1 MSDASTS
8 TREDDHVAPHEQPGS
23 PRASNDKPHPSE
35 FLEFVTVADANPGQ
49 RLQPLRITSDE
60 SVKEGIPSRIEVTQS
75 NDDLFRGLSRAIP
88 GLRRLSV
95 DARAA
100 TKAEHAM
107 TFATGCK
114 LYPKA
119 ILWSLLL
126 SMTIVMEGYDLTLIN
141 SFFAFPV
148 FRRNYGTPIHPDAPK
163 GSRDFQISA
172 AWQTG
177 LTNAAVS
184 GEILGL
190 LFNGFLTDRF
200 GYHKTMI
207 GTLIWMSLFVFLA
220 FFAVDIKMLLAAQV
234 LCGLPWGIFQTLSTT
249 YAAEVMP
256 VALRA
261 YLTSNVNMAW
271 LIGQVTGVGV
281 IRGLVHNNSVWSYR
295 IPFGL
300 QWAFAVPILVG
311 VAFAPE
317 SPWWLVRHE
326 KVDEAK
332 KSLLRLT
339 TKDSDPDFNADET
352 VAMMRHTNEVEKYL
366 NGGGVSYFD
375 CFKGTDLRRTEI
387 CCVVWMT
394 QALCGSAM
402 TGYAAYFYEQAGFNT
417 QNSFNLAI
425 GMYAGAIVAGML
437 SWVGMRH
444 IGRRTLYI
452 GGLIGMF
459 LVLIATGVVG
469 IFPETAGTSWAMG
482 SLIIVLTF
490 VYDFTV
496 GPVCYVLVA
505 EIPSSRLRVKTV
517 VIARIAY
524 NVVGIITNIIT
535 PRMLNPSAWDWKGKS
550 CFLYAGTTLVC
561 LVWCWFRLPE
571 PKGLTY
577 MELDILFEKKA
588 KASKFSEFQVNL
600 AQSGYFSISQ
610 QGRSDSVWR
619 GYQ

>member
-1 MSDASTS
+1 MSDASNS
-8 TREDDHVAPHEQPGS
+8 THDPGRDGGAPS
-23 PRASNDKPHPSE
+23 YRASTDKPHPSE
-35 FLEFVTVADANPGQ
+35 FLEFVTVPGQ
-49 RLQPLRITSDE
+49 PGACRLEPLKAQNERDTAKSPAEDRIH
-60 SVKEGIPSRIEVTQS
+60 ITQS
-75 NDDLFRGLSRAIP
+75 NDDLFHGLSAAIP

-95 DARAA
+95 EARAA

-107 TFATGCK
+107 TFLRGCR

-119 ILWSLLL
+119 IAWSLLL
-126 SMTIVMEGYDLTLIN
+126 SMTIVMEGYDLTLVN

-148 FRRNYGTPIHPDAPK
+148 FRRSYGQIINPHAPS
-163 GSRDFQISA
+163 GQQDYQVSP
-172 AWQTG
+172 AWQSG
-177 LTNAAVS
+177 LTNAAVA

-190 LFNGFLTDRF
+190 MFNGFLTDRF
-200 GYHKTMI
+200 GYHKTMV

-234 LCGLPWGIFQTLSTT
+234 LCGLPWGCFQTLSTT

-261 YLTSNVNMAW
+261 YLTSNVNMCW
-271 LIGQVTGVGV
+271 LIGQLVGVSV
-281 IRGLVHNNSVWSYR
+281 IRGLVHNNSEWSYR

-300 QWAFAVPILVG
+300 QWAFAVPILAG
-311 VAFAPE
+311 VLLAPE

-326 KVDEAK
+326 KISEAK

-352 VAMMRHTNEVEKYL
+352 VAMMQHTNEVEKYL
-366 NGGGVSYFD
+366 NGGGVSYLD

-387 CCVVWMT
+387 CCMVWCT
-394 QALCGSAM
+394 QALCGSSM
-402 TGYAAYFYEQAGFNT
+402 TGFAAYFYEQAGFDT
-417 QNSFNLAI
+417 ADSFNLAV
-425 GMYAGAIVAGML
+425 GMYGGAICAGIL
-437 SWVGMRH
+437 AWVGMRK
-444 IGRRTLYI
+444 IGRRTLYL
-452 GGLIGMF
+452 GGLVGS
-459 LVLIATGVVG
+459 LIILIVTGIVG
-469 IFPETAGTSWAMG
+469 TFKETDSTSWALG

-517 VIARIAY
+517 VIARVAY
-524 NVVGIITNIIT
+524 NIVSIITNVIT

-550 CFLYAGTTLVC
+550 CFFFAGTTLLC

-571 PKGLTY
+571 PMGLTY

-588 KASKFSEFQVNL
+588 KASKFKEFQVNL
-600 AQSGYFSISQ
+600 AGTGYFSLTQ
-610 QGRSDSVWR
+610 TRSDSVWR